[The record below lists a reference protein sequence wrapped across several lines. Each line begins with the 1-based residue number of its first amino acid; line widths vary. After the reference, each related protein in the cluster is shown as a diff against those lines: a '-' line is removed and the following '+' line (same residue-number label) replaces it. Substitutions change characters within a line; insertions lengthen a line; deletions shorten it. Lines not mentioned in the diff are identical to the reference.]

1 MKMILAALLSAVI
14 GITVMWWVWTG
25 IFYLMEVV

>member
-25 IFYLMEVV
+25 VFYLMEVV

>member
-14 GITVMWWVWTG
+14 GITTMWWVWTG

>member
-25 IFYLMEVV
+25 IFYLMELI